1 MHPLVSIII
10 PTKNEESNIVRCL
23 QSIKNQ
29 NYKGKIE
36 IIVVDNHSQDKTV
49 VLAHR
54 FTENVYIA
62 GNERSSQ
69 RNTGA
74 KKAQGVWLLF
84 IDADMELSNN
94 VVSEVVSQIQKKQTP
109 IIIAIKEKA
118 IGYTFL
124 TKALSLEKNCYNNA
138 RWLIAARFFPRKE
151 FLQLGGYDETL
162 ISGEDWAI
170 TQTFLSNGF
179 KLHIPQ
185 NTIVNHHEARNS
197 LKKLLQKEMY
207 YIHYIHHYAQKYPKA
222 FSQQKSFLYR
232 TSIWLHSWRDLIKHP
247 LLTATF
253 LSYKSLV
260 WVLWTIYKFKQK

>member
-1 MHPLVSIII
+1 MHPLVSVII
-10 PTKNEESNIVRCL
+10 PTKNEEGNIVRCL

-49 VLAHR
+49 ALARH
-54 FTENVYIA
+54 FTQHVYIA
-62 GNERSSQ
+62 GKERSSQ
-69 RNTGA
+69 RNIGA
-74 KKAQGVWLLF
+74 KKAKGEWLLF

-94 VVSEVVSQIQKKQTP
+94 VVTEAISQVQNKQAP

-124 TKALSLEKNCYNNA
+124 TMALALEKNCYTNA

-151 FLQLGGYDETL
+151 FLELGGYDETL

-170 TQTFLSNGF
+170 TQTFLTKGY

-185 NTIVNHHEARNS
+185 NTYIIHHEAKSN

-207 YIHYIHHYAQKYPKA
+207 YIHYIGRYAQKYPQA
-222 FSQQKSFLYR
+222 FSQQKSLALR
-232 TSIWLHSWRDLIKHP
+232 CSIWLHSWRDLIKHP

-253 LSYKSLV
+253 LCYKCLV
-260 WVLWTIYKFKQK
+260 WTLWSMYKFKQK